1 MDVWQCFSMVMVA
14 EIALFLF
21 IEKARSLASASPVLH
36 ALLRALVFS
45 LTATAV
51 GLLFT
56 WIFDREAQVLY
67 WMVALTVFDL
77 LYQLI
82 KSSPNPK

>member
-1 MDVWQCFSMVMVA
+1 MDVWQCFSMVIVA

-21 IEKARSLASASPVLH
+21 VEKARPLAAAAPFLH

-45 LTATAV
+45 STATAV
-51 GLLFT
+51 GLAFT

-82 KSSPNPK
+82 KSSPTPK